1 MTDDAPTSERR
12 RAAEAGLQRLDSR
25 DRRFIAICLLVIVAG
40 GAITAALFR
49 RAFPEAS
56 IDFRVPRAR
65 ARVLA
70 ESFLSRQA
78 RSVAG
83 ARFAARFGVDDEPK
97 IYLERELGLERASRF
112 YGRDAK
118 VWHWDMRWFRS
129 GEKAEERVSIT
140 PTGDLV
146 SWESV
151 RPEAAPGAR
160 LEKDAARRLASQFL
174 ASRGLV
180 SSSLVPIEAVP
191 LSRPNRT
198 DWTFVDERP
207 GFRMGDATVRYRT
220 IVAGSEVTG
229 YEELVHVPEAWQR
242 DYQTLRSKNTAAGA
256 AATFGLLLTAL
267 AMLGVLV
274 SRIQRKDVRWGVV
287 AAFGVTGFVLALL
300 STLNNFPLTLYE
312 YDTKSPLSSHL
323 TQQLVL
329 GFFGALAT
337 GAGIACIIAAAEPP
351 YREQFPGHLSLSGIF
366 SRSGFRSKKFF
377 RGVLLGYALVAFF
390 CAYQAVFYVVA
401 ARFGAWAPAEVN
413 YSDMLSTAFPW
424 ATVLLIGFLPAVSE
438 EGISRMFSIS
448 FLQRLGAGRFVAI
461 VLPAFIWGFGHSAY
475 PNQPFYIRGIEVGC
489 AGVVMGLVLV
499 RFGVLPLLVWHFTV
513 DALYTAL
520 VMLRSH
526 DAYYVISG
534 GIASGILL
542 VPLIASAVAAAR
554 RGGFAPEAGALNADL
569 GSAPAL
575 PPKPIVAAPAPP
587 VRRLSPRALAGC
599 AAAALL
605 LSAVWLVPARARL
618 PTRDAIGVGR
628 AAEISR
634 AFLKA
639 NRVPVEKFRSV
650 TYGGTGFA
658 EDADVRSIDPGET
671 GKLPGFTDAA
681 ARYVVEKA
689 GIDRFRSLASA
700 ALPLNFWVTRFYA
713 PLQKEE
719 WKVFVDARR
728 GRVIGFLN
736 PTDEAAPAPA
746 PPNEARA
753 RQRAAGTA
761 AALGYPAAEY
771 SVLEVGTRARPKRVD
786 TTVVLE
792 SKRLAAGDAAPR
804 LTAIFHGQRLSAF
817 FPFIHVPES
826 FLDKYQRRTAV
837 DWLLVGLRIVA
848 LGSFVGVGLVLFL
861 RAARRPD
868 FRWSELARP
877 LLPVALL
884 GAAMVANAYP
894 TIFRAYPTETPASTF
909 LFIAAISF
917 AVQWLLLLG
926 AAAIA
931 FVLFS
936 SARPGWRRA
945 LRTQGALGDALLRA
959 AIATAGLA
967 ALSRLGTVTAQRLP
981 QLFRADPSLPNSL
994 ERAFPSLAV
1003 IGSAGSQL
1011 VATAS
1016 LAAVVALAAR
1026 ETTFRRPGIRAAM
1039 LLGVL
1044 IVILPSSPRSA
1055 LEFGFELATAAAGA
1069 AWLAVAAFVLLA
1081 DHPAAWVFFGT
1092 LAFGGSSAL
1101 RLLGQDAAADRIAGA
1116 AGIALTAVVALLLVG
1131 FRRREPAVES
1141 VSAPPPPL
1149 PEPIS

>member
-1 MTDDAPTSERR
+1 MTPQGLDA
-12 RAAEAGLQRLDSR
+12 R
-25 DRRFIAICLLVIVAG
+25 DRRFIAVCLLVIVAG
-40 GAITAALFR
+40 AAITAALYR

-70 ESFLSRQA
+70 ESFLSRQG

-83 ARFAARFGVDDEPK
+83 TRFAARFGVDDEPK

-112 YGRDAK
+112 YGKDAK

-129 GEKAEERVSIT
+129 GEKAEERVSIS

-160 LEKDAARRLASQFL
+160 LDREAARRLAWAFL
-174 ASRGLV
+174 TSRGLV
-180 SSSLVPIEAVP
+180 ASALVPIEAAP
-191 LSRPNRT
+191 LARPNRT
-198 DWTFVDERP
+198 DWNFVDERP
-207 GFRMGDATVRYRT
+207 AFRMGEATVRYRT
-220 IVAGSEVTG
+220 TVSGGEVTG

-242 DYQTLRSKNTAAGA
+242 EYQTLRSKNTAAGA

-274 SRIQRKDVRWGVV
+274 SRIQRKDIRWGAV
-287 AAFGVTGFVLALL
+287 AAFGITGFVLALL
-300 STLNNFPLTLYE
+300 ATLNNFPLTLYE

-337 GAGIACIIAAAEPP
+337 GAGIACVVAAAEPP
-351 YREQFPGHLSLSGIF
+351 FRERFPQHLSLSGIF
-366 SRSGFRSKKFF
+366 SRAGFRSKRFF
-377 RGVLLGYALVAFF
+377 KGVLLGYALVAFF
-390 CAYQAVFYVVA
+390 CAYQAIFYVVA

-448 FLQRLGAGRFVAI
+448 FLERLGAGRFVAI

-489 AGVVMGLVLV
+489 AGVVMGLVFV
-499 RFGVLPLLVWHFTV
+499 RFGILPLLVWHFTV

-526 DAYYVISG
+526 DAYYIVSG
-534 GIASGILL
+534 GIAAGILL
-542 VPLIASAVAAAR
+542 VPLIASAVGAAR
-554 RGGFAPEAGALNADL
+554 RGGFDSAAGATNADL
-569 GSAPAL
+569 GSAPD
-575 PPKPIVAAPAPP
+575 PPPRAIVAAPAPP
-587 VRRLSPRALAGC
+587 VRRLAPRVVAAC
-599 AAAALL
+599 AAAAAV
-605 LSAVWLVPARARL
+605 LSAVWLVPSR
-618 PTRDAIGVGR
+618 PPFPVRDDVSPAR

-634 AFLKA
+634 RFLTA
-639 NRVPVEKFRSV
+639 NRISVDRFRSV

-658 EDADVRSIDPGET
+658 EDADVRSTDPGET
-671 GKLPGFTDAA
+671 GRLPGFADAA
-681 ARYVVEKA
+681 ARYVVEKS
-689 GIDRFRSLASA
+689 GVERFRALAAA

-736 PTDEAAPAPA
+736 PTEEAAAAAAAPT
-746 PPNEARA
+746 EVRA
-753 RQRAAGTA
+753 RQRAAGA
-761 AALGYPAAEY
+761 AGALGYPAADY

-792 SKRLAAGDAAPR
+792 SKRLAAGEAAPR
-804 LTAIFHGQRLSAF
+804 LTAIFHGPRLAGF
-817 FPFIHVPES
+817 FPSIHVPES
-826 FLDKYQRRTAV
+826 FLDRYQRRTAA

-861 RAARRPD
+861 RAARRPE
-868 FRWSELARP
+868 FRWRELLRP

-884 GAAMVANAYP
+884 GAAIVANAYP
-894 TIFRAYPTETPASTF
+894 TIFRAYSTEMPSSTF
-909 LFIAAISF
+909 LFIAAISLS
-917 AVQWLLLLG
+917 VQWLLLLG
-926 AAAIA
+926 AAGIA

-945 LRTQGALGDALLRA
+945 LRGQGSLGDALLRA
-959 AIATAGLA
+959 GIATAGLA
-967 ALSRLGTVTAQRLP
+967 ALSRVSTVAAQRVP
-981 QLFRADPSLPNSL
+981 QLFRADPALPNAL

-1003 IGSAGSQL
+1003 LGSASSQL
-1011 VATAS
+1011 VAAAC
-1016 LAAVVALAAR
+1016 LAAVAALAWR
-1026 ETTFRRPGIRAAM
+1026 ERTFRRPAVRV
-1039 LLGVL
+1039 LLLVGL
-1044 IVILPSSPRSA
+1044 IVVLLPSSPRSA
-1055 LEFGFELATAAAGA
+1055 VEFGFELAAAAAGA
-1069 AWLAVAAFVLLA
+1069 AWLAVTAFILLR

-1101 RLLGQDAAADRIAGA
+1101 RLLGQGAAADRIAGA
-1116 AGIALTAVVALLLVG
+1116 AGMVLTAAVAILLVG
-1131 FRRREPAVES
+1131 FGRREPASDV
-1141 VSAPPPPL
+1141 APAVPAPL
-1149 PEPIS
+1149 PEPIA